1 MLESKIE
8 QIIINDEKYDKRQ
21 LFLMCFISSN
31 TLYFLDKE
39 DIINLSLCSKLTYS
53 FIEDNNL
60 LIRNILHKEYSL

>member
-60 LIRNILHKEYSL
+60 LIRNILHKEHSL

>member
-21 LFLMCFISSN
+21 LFLMCFICSN

-60 LIRNILHKEYSL
+60 LIRNILHKEHSL